1 VNPRI
6 DQPAI
11 VFPSIESLAAVGRP
25 TSVTIENRTIHVW
38 SFSLEASAQFME
50 QCRFW
55 LSEEE
60 RRRAARFIQR
70 QDQLR
75 FVLAHGGLRAV
86 LARYTSRDPSALTFQ
101 CGATGKPALSN
112 ESAAHYPLRFN
123 LSHSHGR
130 MLIAVAG
137 KQDVGIDL
145 ERVREKADLAK
156 LAERFYAPSERDR
169 VISLSGPD
177 QAHWFYRYWVA
188 KESILKG
195 QAVGLQSLQ
204 HCEIRLTDHL
214 SRANVHV
221 REGATL
227 QPEWTIHWLDC
238 GSGWAGAVSA
248 HGNDW
253 GIRTMTS
260 E

>member
-1 VNPRI
+1 MNPEMG
-6 DQPAI
+6 QPAI
-11 VFPSIESLAAVGRP
+11 VFPSVESLATDVRP
-25 TSVTIENRTIHVW
+25 TSVAIENRAIHVW
-38 SFSLEASAQFME
+38 SFSLGASAHFME
-50 QCRFW
+50 QCRSW

-60 RRRAARFIQR
+60 RGRAVRFIQR

-86 LARYTSRDPSALTFQ
+86 LARYTGLDPSALTFQ
-101 CGATGKPALSN
+101 CGATGKPALSDK
-112 ESAAHYPLRFN
+112 SAAHYPPRFS

-130 MLIAVAG
+130 MLIAVSG

-145 ERVREKADLAK
+145 ERVREGADLAK
-156 LAERFYAPSERDR
+156 LAGRFYAPSERDR
-169 VISLSGPD
+169 VISLSGSD

-195 QAVGLQSLQ
+195 QAAGLQSLQ
-204 HCEIRLTDHL
+204 HCEIQLTDHS

-221 REGATL
+221 RERATL
-227 QPEWTIHWLDC
+227 QPGWTIHWLDC

-253 GIRTMTS
+253 DIRTMTS